1 MRPRLPFARSRGP
14 QADAWTDGTS
24 PEETP
29 DGASEVL
36 ERVAAGPLS
45 PDDEALARMKNRLL
59 AAYAQPMA
67 SRVETGRPSRSGY
80 RRRLFAA
87 TASIAVMLMAAGGV
101 AAAESGPGEP
111 FYRVRLDVE
120 ALFLPAPGS
129 DARLTA
135 DLDRAQARLAEAQR
149 AASSGDWNAEADALG
164 AYSDVVGSI
173 SLTGT
178 QANREA
184 AQARLRGQ
192 LEGLLQLRSGAGGNA
207 PAGVTRA
214 IDDVDEL
221 LGGPPETPGPRP
233 SPATQPSPA
242 HGETPSPAHGETTS
256 PAHGPSQGPAS
267 SSQDGGPKGS
277 ASPTGQGGDSG
288 GGNPAPSPSSRPSG
302 AGPDSSAGNGQGGK
316 PSDQGRGG

>member
-14 QADAWTDGTS
+14 QADAWTDGT
-24 PEETP
+24 PPVDAP
-29 DGASEVL
+29 DRATDAL

-45 PDDEALARMKNRLL
+45 PDDEALARMKNRLR
-59 AAYAQPMA
+59 AAYAQSMA

-87 TASIAVMLMAAGGV
+87 TVSIAVMLMAAGGV

-129 DARLTA
+129 DARLAA

-164 AYSDVVGSI
+164 AYSDVVGSM

-192 LEGLLQLRSGAGGNA
+192 LEGLRQLRSGAGGNVS
-207 PAGVTRA
+207 AGVTRA
-214 IDDVDEL
+214 IDDVDAL
-221 LGGPPETPGPRP
+221 LGGAPETPGP
-233 SPATQPSPA
+233 SATAATPA
-242 HGETPSPAHGETTS
+242 HGATPSPDHGT
-256 PAHGPSQGPAS
+256 SQGPGS
-267 SSQDGGPKGS
+267 SGQDGGPK
-277 ASPTGQGGDSG
+277 ASTLPTGQGGGSG
-288 GGNPAPSPSSRPSG
+288 GENPAPSPSSRPSG
-302 AGPDSSAGNGQGGK
+302 AGPNGSAGNGQGGK
-316 PSDQGRGG
+316 PSDQARGG